1 MMDIQKKK
9 NFHFFSSLNLSLA
22 HVYDSL
28 FEKFDHDAN
37 GAVDLEEFK
46 METKRMMLAMANG
59 LGFLPV
65 QMLLEEDSF
74 LKKAVER
81 EAMKINA

>member
-1 MMDIQKKK
+1 MRV
-9 NFHFFSSLNLSLA
+9 FETHFGIDVKRDPDELA